1 MRRKEHFGRAHSQ
14 FTQRIAW
21 NIVKNSF
28 EEAYRRTELE
38 LQHRTESALVVR
50 KVQLEMPRFFTDL
63 RVELL
68 RRVFARIDV
77 DGGGTLDL
85 NEVTPLI
92 K

>member
-1 MRRKEHFGRAHSQ
+1 M
-14 FTQRIAW
+14 
-21 NIVKNSF
+21 
-28 EEAYRRTELE
+28 
-38 LQHRTESALVVR
+38 VVR

-77 DGGGTLDL
+77 DGGGTLDH